1 MSEIY
6 HGTDEDMDIS
16 KIMDL
21 LPHRYPFIL
30 IDRVLEII
38 PGEKIVA
45 LKNVTM
51 NENFFQGHFP
61 GKPIMP
67 GVIII
72 EALAQASG
80 VLLLKSVPHEEN
92 EILYFTGIDKVRFR
106 KPVIPGDQLILEA
119 KITHL
124 RAKVSKMTGRVL
136 VGENVVAEGTLM
148 AAIGE

>member
-1 MSEIY
+1 MESGFDIKEIM
-6 HGTDEDMDIS
+6 E
-16 KIMDL
+16 L

-30 IDRVLEII
+30 IDRIVEII

-45 LKNVTM
+45 LKNVTI

-67 GVIII
+67 GVLII

-92 EILYFTGIDKVRFR
+92 EILYFTGMDKVRFR
-106 KPVIPGDQLILEA
+106 KPVVPGDQLVLEA
-119 KITHL
+119 SIKHL
-124 RAKVSKMTGRVL
+124 RSKVSKMTGRVL
-136 VGENVVAEGTLM
+136 VGDNVVAEGTLM